1 MLQNSTL
8 IQIVFNMYYYAVIV
22 VIKRMHLIKIVD
34 GYLSLMFP
42 WYAVVFTFDVVTADT
57 TYSI

>member
-1 MLQNSTL
+1 M
-8 IQIVFNMYYYAVIV
+8 YYAVIV
-22 VIKRMHLIKIVD
+22 VIKGVQFIKIVD

-42 WYAVVFTFDVVTADT
+42 WYAALFTFDFVTADT